1 LGLIRIVSQFRSFES
16 SMLRLNVFLTFF
28 YEISLIFCLCILV
41 NAVIAPK
48 YKLMKNLLLSLLG
61 STVLLGGAEAALA
74 KDPLLSIPSN
84 GRVVPSSNAQV
95 QLSYSPVVKQT
106 APAVVNVFT
115 SRTVVRRSRSSFF
128 DEMFGMRRAPQ
139 ERTESSLGSGVIV
152 RDTGIIVTN
161 AHVVKGAEELKIVLN
176 DRREFEAEVIAQDED
191 IDIAVLKIDTK
202 GERLPSLA
210 IQGDGDLEI
219 GDIVLAIGNP
229 FGVGQTVTSGIV
241 SALGRTNVTDTSSF
255 IQTDAAV
262 NPGNSGGALVNL
274 SGELIGVNTAIFSR
288 SGGSN
293 GIGFAIPS
301 ELVSRA
307 VDSAISEG
315 RIVRPWIGA
324 RTNAVDATMAAALG
338 LDRSKGA
345 VINDIYPKGPADK
358 AGLEKGDVILS
369 IEGTEVNDD
378 SGLRFKLATLKR
390 GQNAKVQV
398 WRDGRERTYNVRA
411 DTPQESPK
419 RDERKLEGYHP
430 LDGAV
435 VVNMSPA
442 LGEELG
448 FDPYVQ
454 GVMVL
459 KVERGSAANYN
470 RLRPGDFIVEIG
482 EDDIASTRQL
492 DALLL
497 SADEEEWDISVDRN
511 GRIGVL
517 PVRYLPRTN

>member
-1 LGLIRIVSQFRSFES
+1 
-16 SMLRLNVFLTFF
+16 
-28 YEISLIFCLCILV
+28 
-41 NAVIAPK
+41 
-48 YKLMKNLLLSLLG
+48 
-61 STVLLGGAEAALA
+61 LGGALVLGGVGASPDIALA
-74 KDPLLSIPSN
+74 KDPLLTLP
-84 GRVVPSSNAQV
+84 GADRVVPQSNIQV

-115 SRTVVRRSRSSFF
+115 SRTVRQRPSFF
-128 DEMFGMRRAPQ
+128 DDMFGMRRAPR
-139 ERTESSLGSGVIV
+139 ERIANSLGSGVIV
-152 RDTGIIVTN
+152 RSNGIIVTN

-191 IDIAVLKIDTK
+191 IDIAVLKIDTR
-202 GERLPSLA
+202 GERLPSLP
-210 IQGDGDLEI
+210 IQGDSDMEV

-241 SALGRTNVTDTSSF
+241 SALGRTNVSDVSSF

-274 SGELIGVNTAIFSR
+274 SGDLIGVNTQIASR

-293 GIGFAIPS
+293 GVGFAIPA

-324 RTNAVDATMAAALG
+324 RTNAVDATMASALG

-345 VINDIYPKGPADK
+345 VINDIYRGGPADK

-369 IEGTEVNDD
+369 VDGTDVNDD
-378 SGLRFKLATLKR
+378 SGLRFKLATLRR
-390 GQNAKVQV
+390 GQKTDVKI
-398 WRDGRERTYNVRA
+398 WRDRRERIIPVRA
-411 DTPQESPK
+411 DTPQESPA
-419 RDERKLEGYHP
+419 RDKRKLEGYHP

-448 FDPYVQ
+448 FDPYVR
-454 GVMVL
+454 GVLVL
-459 KVERGSAANYN
+459 NVERGSAASYN
-470 RLRPGDFIVEIG
+470 RLRRGDFIVGIG
-482 EDDIASTRQL
+482 EEDINSARQL
-492 DALLL
+492 DALLA
-497 SADEEEWDISVDRN
+497 SSGADTEWDIAVDRN
-511 GRIGVL
+511 GRIGTL

>member
-1 LGLIRIVSQFRSFES
+1 
-16 SMLRLNVFLTFF
+16 MN
-28 YEISLIFCLCILV
+28 
-41 NAVIAPK
+41 APK
-48 YKLMKNLLLSLLG
+48 YKFMKNMLLSLLG
-61 STVLLGGAEAALA
+61 STLLLGGTSGAAQAQLLE
-74 KDPLLSIPSN
+74 PLNPAPQ
-84 GRVVPSSNAQV
+84 RVVPSSNAQV

-115 SRTVVRRSRSSFF
+115 SRTVRRRSRSSFF

-301 ELVSRA
+301 
-307 VDSAISEG
+307 ISEG

-345 VINDIYPKGPADK
+345 VINDIYPQGPADR

-390 GQNAKVQV
+390 GQNARVKI
-398 WRDGRERTYNVRA
+398 WRDGRERNYTVRA
-411 DTPQESPK
+411 DTPQETPA

-459 KVERGSAANYN
+459 KVERGSAAYSN
-470 RLRPGDFIVEIG
+470 RLRPGDFIVG
-482 EDDIASTRQL
+482 VGQDDVDSARQL
-492 DALLL
+492 DSLLL
-497 SADEEEWDISVDRN
+497 SSGNNEEWDISVDRN